1 MRVGRE
7 QQREELR
14 EWVRGGA
21 RGRGSRLIV
30 EGEPGAGRTALV
42 REALAEAA
50 ALGCRVRYG
59 AADPFTAGLPLRAA
73 LDCLHPDGPERAAV
87 VALLREAGEAAQ
99 PGGAWLAALDLLV
112 SGVEGWCARGPLLLV
127 LDDLHWAD
135 PASLLLWQRLAR
147 SVDRLPLLLAATRR
161 PLPRRAEVERLCAG
175 LGAGPGG
182 RTVRLE
188 PLTEPETA
196 EALRRTLGA
205 EPGPRLLRAAAR
217 AGGNPRLLREL
228 TAQWSGLVATTTGAP
243 GGGESGARGRT
254 AGDGRGPGAGSTQ
267 GPGRGHRGVLPQGH
281 GGSVV
286 PGDGSGLG
294 VGGDPGRGHGGGGAA
309 GAGDAA
315 GGREVGR
322 VAELI
327 VSESELPEPPAS
339 LPRGLGYLSRSAYT
353 TLRHA
358 TLLGPAF
365 TPRELALV
373 QARPTREVL
382 AELEEPL
389 LAGLLEDTGELLRFR
404 QPALRRALYAELP
417 RAARSALHQDAAR
430 ALAEAGHDPARTA
443 EQLLAGPSLDRWAV
457 HWLADSSQ
465 SLIAAAPAAAAE
477 LLERAVGRADCA
489 DREALEGG
497 LADAALML
505 RRPESAELLTTLHER
520 ATDPG
525 ARSALAFKLVSALM
539 IQGDMGRSLAVTEDA
554 LVEGVPSP
562 AIRLRLE
569 ACRVLALAELGC
581 PAQAHALA
589 VPVVAEAARLGDPL
603 CGAEAHHAMAFVLF
617 HLGRGRES
625 LHHVAEGIAC
635 ARRSVEANDMRLLML
650 ANQAEGH
657 LRFDEPAPAAA
668 ALREAR
674 ELALATRSTGR
685 LVVIEALLAG
695 FHYGLGDWDAAFA
708 GAGRADGLPV
718 SDGWLPVVVHG
729 LRALVLGHRDE
740 REAARAEL
748 ALLPPDAFA
757 APAARRYSGHVLLAR
772 ALVAERAGRPAE
784 AVRELLPALADG
796 PDEAMA
802 YERPWVLSEIVRLAL
817 ECGDTAT
824 ARAAVAACGRT
835 AAALAE
841 HPGPALALLRCRGLF
856 AQDPQLLEQALERA
870 QAAGRPLVLG
880 QAWED
885 LAVARAWHGDLT
897 AARSALT
904 RAVAAYEDLGARWDT
919 ARADARLRSL
929 GVRRGSRSARRR
941 PANGWEALT
950 PAELKVA
957 LLVAQGRSNPEIARA
972 LFLSTRTVQT
982 HVSHILAK
990 LQVRSRAG
998 VAAQAAAR
1006 RAGPESGPV
1015 PGP

>member
-1 MRVGRE
+1 MNSIAGTEPKDGPGRSTDVRVGRE
-7 QQREELR
+7 QQRDGVR

-21 RGRGSRLIV
+21 RGRGGRLVV

-50 ALGCRVRYG
+50 ALGCGVRYG

-73 LDCLHPDGPERAAV
+73 LDCLHPEGPGRAAV
-87 VALLREAGEAAQ
+87 VALLREAREAAQ
-99 PGGAWLAALDLLV
+99 PGGAWLAAMDLLV
-112 SGVEGWCARGPLLLV
+112 SGVEARCARDPLLLV

-135 PASLLLWQRLAR
+135 PATLLLWRRLAR
-147 SVDRLPLLLAATRR
+147 TADRLPLLLAAARR
-161 PLPRRAEVERLCAG
+161 PLPRRPEVEQLCAE

-188 PLTEPETA
+188 PLTGAETA
-196 EALRRTLGA
+196 GVLRGMLGA

-228 TAQWSGLVATTTGAP
+228 TTQWAGLVEVTGGTP
-243 GGGESGARGRT
+243 
-254 AGDGRGPGAGSTQ
+254 
-267 GPGRGHRGVLPQGH
+267 
-281 GGSVV
+281 
-286 PGDGSGLG
+286 
-294 VGGDPGRGHGGGGAA
+294 A
-309 GAGDAA
+309 GAGTA
-315 GGREVGR
+315 GGAGDDGGR
-322 VAELI
+322 PEAGGVAELI
-327 VSESELPEPPAS
+327 VPEAELPEPPAS
-339 LPRGLGYLSRSAYT
+339 LPRGLGYLSRPAYT

-358 TLLGPAF
+358 ALLGPAF

-373 QARPTREVL
+373 QARPAREVL

-389 LAGLLEDTGELLRFR
+389 LAGLLEDTGERLRFR

-417 RAARSALHQDAAR
+417 RAARSVLHQDAAR

-443 EQLLAGPSLDRWAV
+443 EQLLAGGALDRWAV
-457 HWLADSSQ
+457 HWLAESAQ
-465 SLIAAAPAAAAE
+465 PLIATAPAAAAE
-477 LLERAVGRADCA
+477 LLERAVARADCA
-489 DREALEGG
+489 DREVLEGS
-497 LADAALML
+497 LADAALLL
-505 RRPESAELLTTLHER
+505 RRPESAGLLATLHER
-520 ATDPG
+520 AADPG
-525 ARSALAFKLVSALM
+525 ARAELAFKLVSALM
-539 IQGDMGRSLAVTEDA
+539 IQGDMARSLAVTEDA
-554 LVEGVPSP
+554 LEEGVAAP
-562 AIRLRLE
+562 ALRLRLE

-589 VPVVAEAARLGDPL
+589 VPVVAHAARLGDPL
-603 CGAEAHHAMAFVLF
+603 CGAEAHHAMAFALF

-625 LHHVAEGIAC
+625 LRHVAEGIAW
-635 ARRSVEANDMRLLML
+635 ARRSPGANDVRLLLL

-657 LRFDEPAPAAA
+657 LRFDEPEPVTA

-685 LVVIEALLAG
+685 LVVTEALLAG
-695 FHYGLGDWDAAFA
+695 FHYRFGDWDATLD
-708 GAGRADGLPV
+708 GLVRAEGLPV

-740 REAARAEL
+740 CEAAGAEL
-748 ALLPPDAFA
+748 ARLPPDAFTA
-757 APAARRYSGHVLLAR
+757 AAARRYGGYVLLAR
-772 ALVAERAGRPAE
+772 ALLAERAGRPAD
-784 AVRELLPALADG
+784 AVRALLPVLAEG
-796 PDEAMA
+796 PDEAMT
-802 YERPWVLSEIVRLAL
+802 YERPWALSEIVRLAL

-824 ARAAVAACGRT
+824 ARAAVAACGRA

-841 HPGPALALLRCRGLF
+841 YPGPALALLRCRGLF
-856 AQDPQLLEQALERA
+856 AQDPQLLAQARERA
-870 QAAGRPLVLG
+870 ELAGGPLVPG
-880 QAWED
+880 QVSED
-885 LAVARAWHGDLT
+885 LAVARAWHGDLA

-904 RAVAAYEDLGARWDT
+904 RAVAAYGEPGARWDI

-941 PANGWEALT
+941 PAYGWEALT
-950 PAELKVA
+950 PAELTVA
-957 LLVAQGRSNPEIARA
+957 LLVAQGRSNPEIART

-990 LQVRSRAG
+990 LQVRSRAA

-1006 RAGPESGPV
+1006 R
-1015 PGP
+1015 PGPTPGPGPGPGPGP